1 MRCRGRTLPAAAK
14 KIGLSQQPKLKP
26 LGEKRLASAFGRG
39 AHQGAYISP
48 RTSIFQYD
56 AIAACSFWSGARK
69 APLIVE
75 FRPWQIVF
83 GIPATATAAGQGPS
97 NERPRLQGLIWGVN
111 MNRNGNQASYRR
123 SYSPNARPTATFP
136 RPAHLTLV
144 NGSTPQSLNVSS
156 NVF

>member
-1 MRCRGRTLPAAAK
+1 MAE
-14 KIGLSQQPKLKP
+14 IGLDRSGIDVVVGQL
-26 LGEKRLASAFGRG
+26 EAASMPEHVRVDLDIEA
-39 AHQGAYISP
+39 

-56 AIAACSFWSGARK
+56 AIAACSFWSGGK

-83 GIPATATAAGQGPS
+83 GIPATATAARQGPS

-123 SYSPNARPTATFP
+123 SYSPNARPTATIP